1 MRRMEKGDTWL
12 RRGVSPSLLFLAGLL
27 LAPALILQRRLEVK
41 TVQLLVLFALAWS
54 VDPPRVAR
62 SVPGTLV
69 FLVVTVLVNLAAPM
83 GRVLARIGPLAV
95 TEEALRA
102 GLDKALGL
110 VALVYLSRFFI
121 SGSLRLPGALGR
133 YLGDTFRY
141 LNRLLEHRP
150 RVRLRHLA
158 SDLDRLFDRVY
169 RLGPNARAEPAAR
182 NTALGLLMLASLLAL
197 NYGWLL
203 TG

>member
-1 MRRMEKGDTWL
+1 MSRIEKGDAWF
-12 RRGVSPSLLFLAGLL
+12 RQGVSPSLLFLAGLL
-27 LAPALILQRRLEVK
+27 LAPALLLQRRLEVK
-41 TVQLLVLFALAWS
+41 AVQLLVLFALAWTA
-54 VDPPRVAR
+54 DPVRVSR
-62 SVPGTLV
+62 SAPGALV
-69 FLVVTVLVNLAAPM
+69 FLAVTVLVNLAAPL

-95 TEEALRA
+95 TEDALKA
-102 GLDKALGL
+102 GLAKALGL
-110 VALVYLSRFFI
+110 VALIYLSRFFI
-121 SGSLRLPGALGR
+121 RSSLELPGALGR

-169 RLGPNARAEPAAR
+169 RRPLKPRSEAVGR
-182 NTALGLLMLASLLAL
+182 NTPLALVMLACLLAL

-203 TG
+203 LR